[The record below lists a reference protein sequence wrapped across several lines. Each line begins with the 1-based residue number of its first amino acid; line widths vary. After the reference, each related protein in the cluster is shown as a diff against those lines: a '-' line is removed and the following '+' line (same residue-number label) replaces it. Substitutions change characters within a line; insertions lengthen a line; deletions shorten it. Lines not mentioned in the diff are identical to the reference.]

1 MNISNQ
7 AYHKLNN
14 TLLLLKVSYGLFFI
28 TVGVD
33 KYLNYIVDWQ
43 KYIHPFILQTL
54 HIEPSLLNRGFG
66 AIEIICGLLL
76 LTKWARVSAPLV
88 TLALLVVATN
98 LAFLGYLDIAARD
111 VLLAV
116 GTITIILLSGVE
128 EEIKA

>member
-1 MNISNQ
+1 MNISNH

-28 TVGVD
+28 TVGID

-43 KYIHPFILQTL
+43 KYIYPGVLEIVQV
-54 HIEPSLLNRGFG
+54 EPSLLNRGFG

-76 LTKWARVSAPLV
+76 LTQWARISASLV
-88 TLALLVVATN
+88 TLALLGVATN
-98 LAFLGYLDIAARD
+98 LVFLGYLDIAARD

-116 GTITIILLSGVE
+116 GAITIVLLSGVE

>member
-28 TVGVD
+28 TVGID

-43 KYIHPFILQTL
+43 KYIYPGVLEIVQV
-54 HIEPSLLNRGFG
+54 EPSLLNRGFG

-76 LTKWARVSAPLV
+76 LTQWARISASLV
-88 TLALLVVATN
+88 TLALLGVATN

-116 GTITIILLSGVE
+116 GAITIVLLSGVE

>member
-7 AYHKLNN
+7 GYHKLKN

-28 TVGVD
+28 TVGID
-33 KYLNYIVDWQ
+33 KYLNYIVDWA
-43 KYIHPFILQTL
+43 KYIHPYILQML
-54 HIEPSLLNRGFG
+54 HVEPSLVNMSFG
-66 AIEIICGLLL
+66 VVEIICGILLF
-76 LTKWARVSAPLV
+76 TAWARFSASV
-88 TLALLVVATN
+88 ITLALLGVATN

-116 GTITIILLSGVE
+116 GIIAIILLSGVE